1 MKAKEMRDKTVD
13 ELKHLL
19 ADCRESLFKIKVQ
32 SMTGQEEKSSQARNV
47 RRNIARLL
55 TALAEE
61 SKKEKGGEGQREA
74 K

>member
-1 MKAKEMRDKTVD
+1 MKVKEMRDKTVD

-19 ADCRESLFKIKVQ
+19 ADWQESLFKIKVQ
-32 SMTGQEEKSSQARNV
+32 SMTGLEEKSSQARNV

-55 TALAEE
+55 TVLAEE
-61 SKKEKGGEGQREA
+61 SKKEKGGEEQKEA